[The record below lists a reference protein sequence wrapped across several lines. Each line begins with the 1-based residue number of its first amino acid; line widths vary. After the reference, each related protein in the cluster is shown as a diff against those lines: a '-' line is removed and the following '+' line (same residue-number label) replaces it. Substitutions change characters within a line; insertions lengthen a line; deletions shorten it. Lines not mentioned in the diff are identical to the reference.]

1 MAFGDVCYKCTERY
15 PGCHGKCPR
24 YAEAKAKHNARLE
37 TIRKARKEDED
48 ATAVKARAQEKAMRR
63 HNTKR

>member
-1 MAFGDVCYKCTERY
+1 MFGDVCLNCEERHS
-15 PGCHGKCPR
+15 GCHGRCER
-24 YAEAKAKHNARLE
+24 YAAAKAKHNALLE